1 VTRLLAGS
9 FAVALGAAGIA
20 HASIILG
27 IGTSQARLQV
37 DAKGDA
43 EVTFVANGQRVTVIV
58 PPHGL
63 PSHAGSLAGP
73 DVSRPV
79 AGPKL
84 PFALTVR
91 RTPEGRLW
99 ALQLMQAQPTGA
111 PELHLA
117 RWTGAPTTLT
127 LATNGTHVT
136 GTASF
141 QGRPVAG
148 FTSTL
153 GGRHPRIYVLM
164 DCFSCGG
171 KPGWTRMLSV
181 PPRADGRFSVYIQP
195 QWKGT
200 RYRATVAGPNFGLTL
215 APDAQAVIPASS

>member
-1 VTRLLAGS
+1 VTRLLAAS
-9 FAVALGAAGIA
+9 FAVALGATGIA
-20 HASIILG
+20 HASILLG
-27 IGTSQARLQV
+27 SGTSQARLQV

-43 EVTFVANGQRVTVIV
+43 EVTFVANGQRVTVTV
-58 PPHGL
+58 PPHGTL
-63 PSHAGSLAGP
+63 SHGGSLTGP

-84 PFALTVR
+84 PLALTVR
-91 RTPEGRLW
+91 RTPDGRLW
-99 ALQLMQAQPTGA
+99 ALQLLQVQPA
-111 PELHLA
+111 SPPELHLA

-141 QGRPVAG
+141 QGKPVTG

-181 PPRADGRFSVYIQP
+181 PPKADGRFSVYIQP

-200 RYRATVAGPNFGLTL
+200 RYRASVAGPNLGTTL
-215 APDAQAVIPASS
+215 APDAQAVVSAS